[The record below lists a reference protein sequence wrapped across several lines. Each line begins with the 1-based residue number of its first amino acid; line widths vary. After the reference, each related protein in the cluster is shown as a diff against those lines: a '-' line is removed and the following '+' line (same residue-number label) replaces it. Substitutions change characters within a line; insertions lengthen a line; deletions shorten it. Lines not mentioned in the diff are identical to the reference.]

1 MKKYII
7 LSVAMLLPFLAG
19 AANLNNTFS
28 ISTNFPIAGGTATVS
43 STCGTAGANST
54 VNFALMQNG
63 ISTILASTL
72 TSDSTGAFS
81 GNISFPVT
89 TSAGVTTLV
98 ATCVG
103 SGDTINSPI
112 LTFAM
117 PAGTSFGLPAA
128 VPTIGSV
135 LNLSGACGNSNG
147 VGNAQLSLNK
157 DGTNYSLGTVNL
169 STTGTF
175 SSSVIIPN
183 SLTTGPATLKAT
195 CSNGNTFSSAI
206 NIGPSAVNSFA
217 FSASP
222 LPGASTNISGSCTN
236 INNNANGTVGFS
248 VVRNAGAT
256 TLSATNNFTNNTG
269 YFNATVFFPTSLGS
283 EPATLIVTC
292 PNGSTFSNVI
302 MLGAATA
309 AVNGASTTPIG
320 GVNAG
325 AGPNDTP
332 NYPLGVEFFLIIGL
346 LGGSAVLGK
355 KLYAQK

>member
-1 MKKYII
+1 MKKFIV
-7 LSVAMLLPFLAG
+7 LSAAMLLPFLAS
-19 AANLNNTFS
+19 AANLNSAFN
-28 ISTNFPIAGGTATVS
+28 INTNFPIAGGSATVS

-63 ISTILASTL
+63 INTPLASTL
-72 TSDSTGAFS
+72 STDSSGAFS

-89 TSAGVTTLV
+89 TSAGLTTLV
-98 ATCVG
+98 ATCIR
-103 SGDTINSPI
+103 SGDIINSPI

-128 VPTIGSV
+128 VPTIGGV
-135 LNLSGACGNSNG
+135 FNLSGACGNSNG
-147 VGNAQLSLNK
+147 VGSAQINLNK
-157 DGTNYSLGTVNL
+157 NGSNYSLGNVNL

-175 SSSVIIPN
+175 SSSIIIPSN
-183 SLTTGPATLKAT
+183 ITTGPATLEAI

-206 NIGPSAVNSFA
+206 NIDPAAVNSFA

-222 LPGASTNISGSCTN
+222 LPGVSTNISGSCTN
-236 INNNANGTVGFS
+236 VSNNANGTVSFS

-256 TLSATNNFTNNTG
+256 TLSTSNNLTNG
-269 YFNATVFFPTSLGS
+269 SGDFNSTVFFPATLGS

-309 AVNGASTTPIG
+309 AVNGNNTTPVG

-332 NYPLGVEFFLIIGL
+332 NYPLGAEFFLITGL
-346 LGGSAVLGK
+346 LGASTVLGK